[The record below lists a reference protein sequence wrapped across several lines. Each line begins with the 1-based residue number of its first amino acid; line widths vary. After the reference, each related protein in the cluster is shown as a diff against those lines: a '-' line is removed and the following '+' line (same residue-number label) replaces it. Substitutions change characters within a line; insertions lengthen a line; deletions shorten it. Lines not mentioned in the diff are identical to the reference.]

1 MYVIAYTGDTDDGF
15 LKTVQIAGSGEIGNE
30 EIDSFEFDV
39 VKGKTPDII
48 PISGDVYAIAYAEDG
63 DDGRLITVTIANDG
77 QITEAIID
85 SVEFDNAKGKTPNI
99 IHISGNVYAI
109 AYAGDGDDGW
119 LITGTITAA
128 GQITDTLIDSLE
140 FDPVKGKTPNIIP
153 ISGNVY
159 AIAYAGDLD
168 DGFLITVTIATDG
181 QITDT
186 VIDTLEFDTSQGKTP
201 NIIPISGDVYAI
213 AYAGNADAGS
223 LKTVTIATDGQ
234 ITDPV
239 IDTLEFDSAKGK
251 TPNIIPVSGDVYAI
265 AYAGNGDDGFLK
277 TLTIA
282 TDGQITDPVIDT
294 LECHL
299 LFSHRLDRSGL
310 RHAGMWPGNPCGPP
324 RPSSRT

>member
-310 RHAGMWPGNPCGPP
+310 RHTGMWPGNPCGPP
-324 RPSSRT
+324 RRSSRT

>member
-1 MYVIAYTGDTDDGF
+1 VYVIAYTGDTDDGF

-251 TPNIIPVSGDVYAI
+251 TPNI
-265 AYAGNGDDGFLK
+265 F
-277 TLTIA
+277 
-282 TDGQITDPVIDT
+282 
-294 LECHL
+294 
-299 LFSHRLDRSGL
+299 RS
-310 RHAGMWPGNPCGPP
+310 RVMC
-324 RPSSRT
+324 TQ

>member
-63 DDGRLITVTIANDG
+63 DYGRLITVTIANDG

-239 IDTLEFDSAKGK
+239 ID
-251 TPNIIPVSGDVYAI
+251 P
-265 AYAGNGDDGFLK
+265 
-277 TLTIA
+277 
-282 TDGQITDPVIDT
+282 

-299 LFSHRLDRSGL
+299 LFRIGWIDRVCGMPGCGRVTRVDHLVVHPEHRDRPNEKSSG
-310 RHAGMWPGNPCGPP
+310 AM
-324 RPSSRT
+324 SSNTRIGKRRSI

>member
-1 MYVIAYTGDTDDGF
+1 MYVIAFTGDTDDGF

-153 ISGNVY
+153 ISGDVY
-159 AIAYAGDLD
+159 AIAYAGDGD
-168 DGFLITVTIATDG
+168 AGSLITVTIATDG

-239 IDTLEFDSAKGK
+239 IDTMEFDSAKGK
-251 TPNIIPVSGDVYAI
+251 PPNIIPVSGDVYAI

-324 RPSSRT
+324 RRSSRT

>member
-324 RPSSRT
+324 RRSSQT

>member
-99 IHISGNVYAI
+99 IHISGNMYAI

-324 RPSSRT
+324 RRSSRT

>member
-48 PISGDVYAIAYAEDG
+48 PISD
-63 DDGRLITVTIANDG
+63 
-77 QITEAIID
+77 
-85 SVEFDNAKGKTPNI
+85 
-99 IHISGNVYAI
+99 NVYAI

-186 VIDTLEFDTSQGKTP
+186 VIDTLEFD
-201 NIIPISGDVYAI
+201 
-213 AYAGNADAGS
+213 
-223 LKTVTIATDGQ
+223 
-234 ITDPV
+234 
-239 IDTLEFDSAKGK
+239 SAKGK

-282 TDGQITDPVIDT
+282 TDGQITDPVIDP

-324 RPSSRT
+324 RRSSRT

>member
-234 ITDPV
+234 IADPV

-324 RPSSRT
+324 RRSSRT

>member
-186 VIDTLEFDTSQGKTP
+186 VIDTLGFDTSQGKTP

-324 RPSSRT
+324 RRSSRT

>member
-1 MYVIAYTGDTDDGF
+1 VYVIAYTGDTDDGF

-140 FDPVKGKTPNIIP
+140 FDHVKGKTRNIIP

-324 RPSSRT
+324 RRSSRT

>member
-15 LKTVQIAGSGEIGNE
+15 LKTVQIVGSGEIGNE

-251 TPNIIPVSGDVYAI
+251 TPNIIPVSGDLYAI

-324 RPSSRT
+324 RRSSRT

>member
-1 MYVIAYTGDTDDGF
+1 VYVIAYTGDTDDGF

-234 ITDPV
+234 IADPV

-299 LFSHRLDRSGL
+299 LFSHRLDTSGL

-324 RPSSRT
+324 RRSSRT

>member
-181 QITDT
+181 QITNT

-324 RPSSRT
+324 RRSSRT

>member
-1 MYVIAYTGDTDDGF
+1 VYVIAYTGDTDDGF

-234 ITDPV
+234 IADPV

-324 RPSSRT
+324 RRSSRT